1 VLYIV
6 DANKQGVEHVS
17 FNAAVLQT
25 LIAAAP
31 ARGSGL
37 ALFCERTHREA
48 VLSLLPACA
57 GIEWHEIAV
66 VNGFDRTFV
75 KKFVVELAVVCK
87 LLLRA
92 RRARAD
98 VLLLSVF
105 PNVLACVLLL
115 KWLFRGVRLHVI
127 LHGELESLVIEE
139 KRPIW
144 REGFWVRLALLRLYD
159 GRWPHLYVLG
169 EGIRSRLIGRFPEVP
184 RLQQVRVMEH
194 PYIFVENVPQP
205 APVTGKLRVGFVG
218 AGRVVKGIG
227 SFFRLADSLSD
238 RVSSAE
244 LEFLVIGGI
253 ERNYRYDPHGAVHVL
268 SDRPGGLGVESFRA
282 AIASLDCAV
291 FLFQADYVFT
301 ASGSV
306 FDVLDAG
313 VTVLSLEN
321 RYLRDLARDDCE
333 GGMAFFQDLRGIE
346 LEIRRK
352 LDSGTRFPRRAYPRI
367 KWNHS
372 VGTQVAV
379 AAEIFAPAQGL

>member
-1 VLYIV
+1 
-6 DANKQGVEHVS
+6 
-17 FNAAVLQT
+17 
-25 LIAAAP
+25 
-31 ARGSGL
+31 
-37 ALFCERTHREA
+37 
-48 VLSLLPACA
+48 
-57 GIEWHEIAV
+57 
-66 VNGFDRTFV
+66 
-75 KKFVVELAVVCK
+75 
-87 LLLRA
+87 
-92 RRARAD
+92 
-98 VLLLSVF
+98 
-105 PNVLACVLLL
+105 
-115 KWLFRGVRLHVI
+115 
-127 LHGELESLVIEE
+127 
-139 KRPIW
+139 
-144 REGFWVRLALLRLYD
+144 
-159 GRWPHLYVLG
+159 VLG